1 MAANDLHLPAAQ
13 IKRVVCS
20 KLPPGSDE
28 KNVSLSKDAQL
39 AFSEAAKVFI
49 SYVSARLR
57 FPICLMHAP
66 LSESMLPRS
75 MIPWATM
82 LRSPWTHI
90 PHILIPPNIPF
101 LNLFTHAH
109 LQVSS
114 AANDICKD
122 GKRQTISSDDVIKA
136 VEELEFSEL
145 VPQLKEYLEG
155 R

>member
-1 MAANDLHLPAAQ
+1 MDPY
-13 IKRVVCS
+13 
-20 KLPPGSDE
+20 P
-28 KNVSLSKDAQL
+28 
-39 AFSEAAKVFI
+39 
-49 SYVSARLR
+49 SYLDS
-57 FPICLMHAP
+57 
-66 LSESMLPRS
+66 SQY
-75 MIPWATM
+75 
-82 LRSPWTHI
+82 
-90 PHILIPPNIPF
+90 PF
-101 LNLFTHAH
+101 LSLFTHAH